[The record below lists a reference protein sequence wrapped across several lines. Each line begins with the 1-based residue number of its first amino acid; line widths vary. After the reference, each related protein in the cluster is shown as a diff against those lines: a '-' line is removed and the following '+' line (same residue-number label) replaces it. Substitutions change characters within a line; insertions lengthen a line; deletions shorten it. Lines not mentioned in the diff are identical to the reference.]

1 MNKTTLPSNHSH
13 QKINRQETNPSGKR
27 RFVYIFML
35 LLTIFSLFL
44 RVSGAGRVATGGA
57 SGGTSA
63 RVLVFHHQDGS
74 LCEDLTVTAA
84 GDAVFSNCGNGIE
97 KRYVLN
103 DTERAQ
109 LQNWIGKYSV
119 VNFDHNN
126 PTGTGTST
134 IQLYL
139 NGQGSHQASI
149 EGIQQLTTF
158 ATTLAAKTASSP

>member
-1 MNKTTLPSNHSH
+1 MSS
-13 QKINRQETNPSGKR
+13 SGKM
-27 RFVYIFML
+27 RFFYIFML

-44 RVSGAGRVATGGA
+44 RVSGAGRVATGQV
-57 SGGTSA
+57 SGGTPA

-74 LCEDLTVTAA
+74 LCEDLTVTAT

-97 KRYVLN
+97 KQYALN

-109 LQNWIGKYSV
+109 LHNWIGKYSV

-139 NGQGSHQASI
+139 NGQGSQQASS
-149 EGIQQLTTF
+149 EEIQQLTTF
-158 ATTLAAKTASSP
+158 ATKLAVKMVSGS